1 MLLKI
6 ALLFSMLVQVG
17 AAVVAIS
24 LIRRTRYNSS
34 WILISTGLV
43 LMAVR
48 RLFDFSLLFWDSKLL
63 FKEDINGWLG
73 ILISILFF
81 IGVIYIRA
89 IFNLRDRID
98 QIREENESTVLSA
111 VIQAEEKA
119 RQSFARDLHDG
130 LGPVLSSIKMGMSA
144 IDLQRLDQQNKL
156 IIQRSTDATDQAIVS
171 LKEIS
176 NQLSPH
182 LLKNY
187 GLTMAIGNLADQL
200 LGNTGT
206 RFHLNAGIGSERFP
220 YQLEISLYRIV
231 SELMNNSLK
240 HGKPR
245 LIWLS
250 LDKQAGHISLNYTDD
265 GAGFNPDQLF
275 PNQGMGLDNIRSR
288 VKSLKG
294 LFRLESAPGKGINV
308 TIQVPLR

>member
-1 MLLKI
+1 
-6 ALLFSMLVQVG
+6 
-17 AAVVAIS
+17 
-24 LIRRTRYNSS
+24 
-34 WILISTGLV
+34 
-43 LMAVR
+43 
-48 RLFDFSLLFWDSKLL
+48 
-63 FKEDINGWLG
+63 
-73 ILISILFF
+73 
-81 IGVIYIRA
+81 
-89 IFNLRDRID
+89 
-98 QIREENESTVLSA
+98 
-111 VIQAEEKA
+111 
-119 RQSFARDLHDG
+119 
-130 LGPVLSSIKMGMSA
+130 
-144 IDLQRLDQQNKL
+144 
-156 IIQRSTDATDQAIVS
+156 
-171 LKEIS
+171 
-176 NQLSPH
+176 
-182 LLKNY
+182 
-187 GLTMAIGNLADQL
+187 L